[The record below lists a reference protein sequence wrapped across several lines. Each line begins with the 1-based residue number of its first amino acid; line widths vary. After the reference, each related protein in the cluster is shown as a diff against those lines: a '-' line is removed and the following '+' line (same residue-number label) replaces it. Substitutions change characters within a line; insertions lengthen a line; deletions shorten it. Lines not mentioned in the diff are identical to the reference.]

1 VTQSD
6 IGARRNAVILCA
18 EDDPDDRLLLR
29 DAAREIGFGPI
40 VFVEDGEQALAYLRR
55 EGKYKDPESSP
66 RPAVVLLDLN
76 MPRVDGRQVLAEMKN
91 DATLRA
97 IPVVILTTSNADW
110 DVAGSYASGA
120 SSFITKPVTFE
131 GLVNVARTLNNY
143 WFDTVRL
150 PGDAVA

>member
-1 VTQSD
+1 M
-6 IGARRNAVILCA
+6 
-18 EDDPDDRLLLR
+18 LLR
-29 DAAREIGFGPI
+29 DAAREIGLGPI
-40 VFVEDGEQALAYLRR
+40 VFVEDGEQALAYLRH
-55 EGKYKDPESSP
+55 EGKYEDPESSP
-66 RPAVVLLDLN
+66 RPAFVLLDLN
-76 MPRVDGRQVLAEMKN
+76 MPRVDGRQVLAEMKR

-110 DVAGSYASGA
+110 DVARSYSSGA

-131 GLVNVARTLNNY
+131 GLVNVARSLNEY

>member
-1 VTQSD
+1 V
-6 IGARRNAVILCA
+6 LCA

-29 DAAREIGFGPI
+29 DAAREIGLGPI

-55 EGKYKDPESSP
+55 QGKYQDPDASP

-76 MPRVDGRQVLAEMKN
+76 MPRVDGRQVLAEMKR
-91 DATLRA
+91 DERLRS
-97 IPVVILTTSNADW
+97 IPVVILTTSNAEW
-110 DVAGSYASGA
+110 DVARSYATGA

-131 GLVNVARTLNNY
+131 GLINVTRSLRQY